1 MRDGMTFILQIALL
15 WLINEVSD
23 YIVDFL
29 NVPIPGN
36 VFGMILLFFLLVT
49 GVIRID
55 WVERGASFLNKHLSF
70 FFVPIA
76 VGLMMFGG
84 LIQASGWMLAVV
96 IFGSSAIGLVIT
108 GGVTQALSATS
119 KGEERGHEQHHII

>member
-1 MRDGMTFILQIALL
+1 MRDGVVFIFQIALL

-23 YIVDFL
+23 YITDFL

-36 VFGMILLFFLLVT
+36 VFGMIMLFFLLVT
-49 GVIRID
+49 GVIRMD

-76 VGLMMFGG
+76 VGLMMYGG
-84 LIQASGWMLAVV
+84 LIKASGWMLAVV

-119 KGEERGHEQHHII
+119 KRKESGHEQHHII